1 MRAKALIT
9 SIFLTVNAYGSC
21 DFNTAEFINELKDP
35 LYLMSINIDIPD
47 SNKWNKNLLKITV
60 DKSNNINPKFRDKF
74 KSKITANYKFGRCTY
89 DARVRISGD
98 WKDHIE
104 FYNQQFKVS
113 LDVKLDEGN
122 ILNSVRFKLLIPKTR
137 NGVNE
142 ILGSLLFSELGFI
155 SPETFFTKVNVNSSG
170 ETVYLFQENA
180 AKEMLERN
188 LRREGPIF
196 EGNEELLW
204 SFRDYKTMQLESV
217 SLSRLVNHAWA
228 KKGITSTLISL
239 DAYGHLQKAYLEF
252 ARHNTK
258 QSNSFLPSTFSNY
271 AILLLAM
278 NGVHALYPHN
288 MKFYFNSLNQNFEPI
303 YYDGDLRLDL
313 DISTGSL
320 LRDADPNFFF

>member
-155 SPETFFTKVNVNSSG
+155 SPKTFFTKVNLNSSG

-196 EGNEELLW
+196 EGNGGAA
-204 SFRDYKTMQLESV
+204 
-217 SLSRLVNHAWA
+217 LV
-228 KKGITSTLISL
+228 I
-239 DAYGHLQKAYLEF
+239 
-252 ARHNTK
+252 
-258 QSNSFLPSTFSNY
+258 
-271 AILLLAM
+271 
-278 NGVHALYPHN
+278 
-288 MKFYFNSLNQNFEPI
+288 
-303 YYDGDLRLDL
+303 
-313 DISTGSL
+313 
-320 LRDADPNFFF
+320 